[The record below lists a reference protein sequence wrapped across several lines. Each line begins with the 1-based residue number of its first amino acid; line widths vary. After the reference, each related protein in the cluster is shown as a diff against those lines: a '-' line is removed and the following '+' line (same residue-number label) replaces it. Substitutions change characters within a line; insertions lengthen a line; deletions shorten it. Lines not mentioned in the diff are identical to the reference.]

1 MEIWNQSYLDFMVQ
15 FTKCLTNTKIYSNKI
30 DGKLITKAVL
40 EDTSVQAI
48 FSKLR
53 SNTVYIDNEIDHSSF
68 YKDQNISL
76 VKGNQA
82 INQ

>member
-1 MEIWNQSYLDFMVQ
+1 MVQ
-15 FTKCLTNTKIYSNKI
+15 FTKCLTNTKIHSNKI

-40 EDTSVQAI
+40 EDTSVQAIFSKLKSVQAI